1 MTTKDKTE
9 TKTELWEKLKA
20 SEQGISILRGENVRL
35 RLSADMLKQVL
46 QKCKNC
52 GHRLRLIDFN
62 QQDYIMACDRPICKD
77 YRTPVACIS
86 KEQLSSLLGEAREGP
101 IIEVNQGLPKTKKRR

>member
-9 TKTELWEKLKA
+9 TKIELWEKLKA
-20 SEQGISILRGENVRL
+20 SEQGISILRGENARL
-35 RLSADMLKQVL
+35 KLSADMLKQVL

-62 QQDYIMACDRPICKD
+62 HQDYILACDHSICKA
-77 YRTPVACIS
+77 YRTPVARIS
-86 KEQLSSLLGEAREGP
+86 KEQLSWLLGEAREEP
-101 IIEVNQGLPKTKKRR
+101 EIEANQGLPKTKKRR